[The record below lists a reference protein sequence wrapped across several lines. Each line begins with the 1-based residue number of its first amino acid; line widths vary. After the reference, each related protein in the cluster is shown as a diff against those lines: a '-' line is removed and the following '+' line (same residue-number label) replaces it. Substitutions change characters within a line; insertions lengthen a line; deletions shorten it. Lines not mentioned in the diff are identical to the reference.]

1 MAKGYR
7 GGGGG
12 SPLPPSGGVGGNP
25 IIRDKK
31 ESASRKESNDKQFAS
46 LQSRVQKQYGLT
58 LDSSL
63 RDNQDFKGIRE
74 SIYGIESVLKAFP
87 GAADSLN
94 GLTLKSA
101 KEKLGTYASAAL
113 RGKVIT
119 LNDSWYRDFRNVDL
133 TKRFDA
139 GWSPKNSSGQSVAIH
154 EAGHLLVSA
163 IANKNNTLD
172 VNGIAKRIAKNA
184 LQTPVMR
191 NEMKRRGMRST
202 AIWGAAGT
210 ISGYAQRSGSYHEI
224 IAEAVS
230 DYMSNGSRA
239 STFSRAVVRELKK
252 ELK

>member
-1 MAKGYR
+1 M
-7 GGGGG
+7 
-12 SPLPPSGGVGGNP
+12 
-25 IIRDKK
+25 
-31 ESASRKESNDKQFAS
+31 
-46 LQSRVQKQYGLT
+46 
-58 LDSSL
+58 

-74 SIYGIESVLKAFP
+74 SIYGIESVLKTFP
-87 GAADSLN
+87 GAADNLD
-94 GLTLKSA
+94 GLTLRSA
-101 KEKLGTYASAAL
+101 KERLGTYASATL

-163 IANKNNTLD
+163 IANKNNTLNVD
-172 VNGIAKRIAKNA
+172 AVAKRVATNA
-184 LQTPVMR
+184 LTSSVMK
-191 NEMKRRGMRST
+191 NEMKRLGMRST

-230 DYMSNGSRA
+230 DYMSNRSKA
-239 STFSRAVVRELKK
+239 SVFSRAVVRELKK